1 MMLDDLMRATL
12 ALDDDVFA
20 YARERAQRERISIG
34 QAISKLAR
42 DGIRTQSVSVRPDI
56 AVTCR
61 FALLPRRDEIITSEH
76 VRDLMDQ
83 EGI

>member
-1 MMLDDLMRATL
+1 MRTTL
-12 ALDDDVFA
+12 ALDDDIFA
-20 YARERAQRERISIG
+20 YARERAKRERISIG

-42 DGIRTQSVSVRPDI
+42 DGDQLRAASMGQP
-56 AVTCR
+56 APVTSKY
-61 FALLPRRDEIITSEH
+61 ALLPRRGEVITTEH

>member
-1 MMLDDLMRATL
+1 MRTTL

-20 YARERAQRERISIG
+20 FARTQAQREHISIG
-34 QAISKLAR
+34 EAVSRLAR
-42 DGIRTQSVSVRPDI
+42 DGIRAKNVPLVKKAPLMSKY
-56 AVTCR
+56 
-61 FALLPRRDEIITSEH
+61 ALLPARDEVITTEH

>member
-1 MMLDDLMRATL
+1 MRTTL

-20 YARERAQRERISIG
+20 YARERSQRERISIG

-42 DGIRTQSVSVRPDI
+42 DGIHTQNTSVQKDFL
-56 AVTCR
+56 VTSK
-61 FALLPRRDEIITSEH
+61 FALLPRRGEVITQEH

-83 EGI
+83 EGL

>member
-1 MMLDDLMRATL
+1 MRTTL

-20 YARERAQRERISIG
+20 FARTCAQREHMTVG
-34 QAISKLAR
+34 QVVSRLAR
-42 DGIRTQSVSVRPDI
+42 DGIRAQSAPRLQASAPQS
-56 AVTCR
+56 R
-61 FALLPRRDEIITSEH
+61 FALLGARDEIITTEH

>member
-1 MMLDDLMRATL
+1 MRTTL

-42 DGIRTQSVSVRPDI
+42 DGMRKQSMSAGADLG
-56 AVTCR
+56 VTSK
-61 FALLPRRDEIITSEH
+61 FALLPRRDEVITSAH